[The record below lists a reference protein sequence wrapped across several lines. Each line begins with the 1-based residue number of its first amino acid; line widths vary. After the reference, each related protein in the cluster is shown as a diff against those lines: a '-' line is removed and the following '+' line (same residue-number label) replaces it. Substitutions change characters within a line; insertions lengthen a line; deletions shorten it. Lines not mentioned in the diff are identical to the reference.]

1 MNTMHPFYNLCWFLG
16 VVESIDDPEGVN
28 RVQVRCLQYHTEDRA
43 ALPTSQLPWAT
54 FGQSSA
60 RMSAPMCVPGDWC
73 FGIFLDGKQA
83 QQPVIIMVLDGI
95 PGPQDKS
102 RGFSDP
108 SGIYPKVVNKPTT
121 SPLSRGDLSA
131 NNPIS
136 YSRGS
141 ITTGVPIASGGEW
154 SEPKSEYNAKYPQNH
169 VIHTDGGNV
178 IELDDTTGSERI
190 QIFHASGT
198 FTEVHP
204 DGSIVHRSIGSKY
217 EIAADDQNIM
227 VGGDCNITAAGNM
240 NLLAGKDMTIGGQ
253 NIIITAAKSLKI
265 ASGQEADIKS
275 GAQLNIQAEGV
286 SLDAGSMFAVDAGTL
301 QIECGESQPAEGA
314 DAPPTVSPIK
324 LQRFNNK

>member
-1 MNTMHPFYNLCWFLG
+1 MNAHPFFSMCWFMG
-16 VVESIDDPEGVN
+16 VIESIDDPLGVN

-43 ALPTSQLPWAT
+43 SLPTSQLPWAT

-60 RMSAPMCVPGDWC
+60 RMSAPMCVPGDYVLG
-73 FGIFLDGKQA
+73 FFLDGKQA
-83 QQPVIIMVLDGI
+83 QQPVILMVLDGI

-108 SGIYPKVVNKPTT
+108 SGVYPKVVNKPTT

-141 ITTGVPIASGGEW
+141 VTSGMPTADGGTW

-169 VIHTDGGNV
+169 VIHTDGGNI

-204 DGSIVHRSIGSKY
+204 SGSIVHRSIGSRY
-217 EIAADDQNIM
+217 EISANDSNIA
-227 VGGDCNITAAGNM
+227 VGGDYNITAKGNVNLLGGGDVTVGGKNITFSASESIKMTSGSGMDIKAGSQM
-240 NLLAGKDMTIGGQ
+240 NLEG
-253 NIIITAAKSLKI
+253 
-265 ASGQEADIKS
+265 
-275 GAQLNIQAEGV
+275 EGV
-286 SLDAGSMFAVDAGTL
+286 SISAGPMFAVDAGEI
-301 QIECGESQPAEGA
+301 QIECGESQEAEGA
-314 DAPPTVSPIK
+314 ESPPSVPAVKIPKYT
-324 LQRFNNK
+324 Q